1 MHRAPASMHFRC
13 GRASH
18 DDSGRRCLRLH
29 AAVRTDLPA
38 HARRNPCGS
47 HSATMLGQP
56 KNAHTT
62 PLFLKHALATV
73 HVLPAMGVD
82 ALSLSARGNKTY
94 YLDHLL
100 AGQTHQ
106 LTTFLSHFGARQRQ
120 SHQSLYLRHRS
131 QVKAVTACKAMLI
144 TRRVH
149 RIQL

>member
-1 MHRAPASMHFRC
+1 MHRAPAHMQFRH

-47 HSATMLGQP
+47 HSATTMLGQP
-56 KNAHTT
+56 KSAHTT

-82 ALSLSARGNKTY
+82 ALNLSARDNGVY

-100 AGQTHQ
+100 
-106 LTTFLSHFGARQRQ
+106 
-120 SHQSLYLRHRS
+120 
-131 QVKAVTACKAMLI
+131 VE
-144 TRRVH
+144 
-149 RIQL
+149 